1 MLQDL
6 ILGLWSLV
14 RNFDLYSFIIIVTY
28 RSIPGDVSVT
38 IAGSSC
44 TVSTATDTELECVTG
59 PHAGSVVADVK
70 VEVSGNG
77 IAQEVSI
84 LFGPP
89 HGKINNMH
97 RRKQRRSN
105 CEADQHLCFRYMD
118 SKIPLLSKSK
128 ISSL

>member
-1 MLQDL
+1 M
-6 ILGLWSLV
+6 LGLWSLM
-14 RNFDLYSFIIIVTY
+14 RNFDQYSFIIITS

-84 LFGPP
+84 IAFVLTSRAN
-89 HGKINNMH
+89 KILHN
-97 RRKQRRSN
+97 
-105 CEADQHLCFRYMD
+105 
-118 SKIPLLSKSK
+118 
-128 ISSL
+128 